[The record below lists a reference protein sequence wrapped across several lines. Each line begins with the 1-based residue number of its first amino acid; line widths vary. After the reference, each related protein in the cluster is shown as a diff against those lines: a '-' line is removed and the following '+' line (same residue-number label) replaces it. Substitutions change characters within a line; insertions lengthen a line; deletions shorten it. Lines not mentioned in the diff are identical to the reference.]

1 MSIFNRIALPLVA
14 TLAIA
19 VGLPSAAQAAE
30 CKGMSQSKCEKA
42 DQCTYVKGYKTK
54 SGNKVAAYC
63 RNKGKS
69 SSSSTK
75 KTDSKKKKDDKKK

>member
-1 MSIFNRIALPLVA
+1 MTLLKRIAVPLSAALV
-14 TLAIA
+14 LA

-30 CKGMSQSKCEKA
+30 WKGMSKSKCEKA
-42 DQCTYVKGYKTK
+42 EQCTYVNSYKTK

-69 SSSSTK
+69 SSGST
-75 KTDSKKKKDDKKK
+75 KKKKDDKKKK

>member
-1 MSIFNRIALPLVA
+1 MTYFKRIAVPLSA
-14 TLAIA
+14 ALMLA

-30 CKGMSQSKCEKA
+30 CKGMSKSKCEKS
-42 DQCTYVKGYKTK
+42 DQCTYVNSYKTK

-69 SSSSTK
+69 SSG
-75 KTDSKKKKDDKKK
+75 SKKKKGDKKK